1 MPVSSSL
8 MSPRVEFSLL
18 SLEDLVV
25 LGLSVGS
32 GSLDGLVG
40 SRNLS
45 YRNSRCKNSV
55 IRQEEKILDEE
66 QVTSLLQQ
74 NAPTV

>member
-32 GSLDGLVG
+32 GSPDPLMAWSDPE
-40 SRNLS
+40 
-45 YRNSRCKNSV
+45 
-55 IRQEEKILDEE
+55 IRAIGILAVKIL
-66 QVTSLLQQ
+66 
-74 NAPTV
+74 